1 MTREPDPITK
11 GLWLGTLALM
21 GLIPFI
27 SIPMDF
33 VYGAAKGIGWTGN
46 LALITAFFFALSM
59 RGMSKVLIGG
69 RDKALLAFGLSFI
82 VYAAAGL
89 AFGPNNFILSLAAIL
104 GIAGGLGAGYG
115 AYALAKSGTDPI
127 KPLLRWTL
135 IGSLPFL
142 VLPFLVEATL
152 PRFEGKEWMFNLYGF
167 SNPRSLGHYSTIA
180 IVILVGLTAAVLPKN
195 AAARAWR
202 LPHFALLTA
211 MWAILMW
218 SGSRGG
224 VAALGVGLL
233 LSCLVLWRLKIAEV
247 LWNVAAAVI
256 GSAISL
262 AFVIP
267 HNSYGVLNRF
277 VSFAEKAR
285 EVTSAGGGGA
295 SAVAE
300 EVATG
305 RVEVWTWAIAR
316 IAEKPW
322 FGWSYLPMRGIE
334 ADDHPGLA
342 HAHNIV
348 LDYAMGFGIPL
359 AALVIGIV
367 VWLWWRAGAAARRAN
382 TAAAQTAFHLATV
395 LPVYSM
401 LSAVLISPYQL
412 SVFGVV
418 IGGLIGAEVLRKAGG
433 VPAAARAKESGDEPD
448 GVADDAIFV

>member
-21 GLIPFI
+21 GLFPFL
-27 SIPMDF
+27 SIPADF
-33 VYGAAKGIGWTGN
+33 TLGAAKGIGWTGN
-46 LALITAFFFALSM
+46 LALITAFFFALSL

-69 RDKALLAFGLSFI
+69 RDKALLAFGLAFV
-82 VYAAAGL
+82 VYALVGL
-89 AFGPNNFILSLAAIL
+89 RFGPNNFILSSAGIL
-104 GIAGGLGAGYG
+104 GIAGGIGAGFG

-135 IGSLPFL
+135 IGCLPFL
-142 VLPFLVEATL
+142 ALPFLVEATL
-152 PRFEGKEWMFNLYGF
+152 PRFDGKEWMFNLYGF

-180 IVILVGLTAAVLPKN
+180 IVVLVGLTAAVLPKN
-195 AAARAWR
+195 SAGRAWR
-202 LPHFALLTA
+202 VPHFALLTA

-224 VAALGVGLL
+224 VAALGLGLL
-233 LSCLVLWRLKIAEV
+233 ISCLVLWRLKLVEV
-247 LWNVAAAVI
+247 IWNAAAALI
-256 GSAISL
+256 GSVISL
-262 AFVIP
+262 VFVIP
-267 HNSYGVLNRF
+267 HSSYGVLNRF
-277 VSFAEKAR
+277 VSFAEQVR
-285 EVTSAGGGGA
+285 ESTAGGNGGA
-295 SAVAE
+295 GAVAE
-300 EVATG
+300 AATTG

-316 IAEKPW
+316 IAERPW
-322 FGWSYLPMRGIE
+322 FGWSYLPMRGME

-348 LDYAMGFGIPL
+348 LDYAMAFGIPL
-359 AALVIGIV
+359 AVLVIGIISL
-367 VWLWWRAGAAARRAN
+367 LWWRAGVAARRAN

-418 IGGLIGAEVLRKAGG
+418 IGGLIGMEVLRRAGG
-433 VPAAARAKESGDEPD
+433 VPEAVKPGEAVDERD
-448 GVADDAIFV
+448 GVAEDAIFV

>member
-27 SIPMDF
+27 SIPADF
-33 VYGAAKGIGWTGN
+33 AYGAAKGIGWTGN
-46 LALITAFFFALSM
+46 LALITAFFFALSL

-104 GIAGGLGAGYG
+104 GIAGGLGAGFG

-167 SNPRSLGHYSTIA
+167 SNPRSLGHYATIP
-180 IVILVGLTAAVLPKN
+180 IVILVGLTSAVLPRN
-195 AAARAWR
+195 AAARSWR
-202 LPHFALLTA
+202 LPHFALLIG

-224 VAALGVGLL
+224 VAALGAGILI
-233 LSCLVLWRLKIAEV
+233 SCLVLWRLRITEV
-247 LWNVAAAVI
+247 LWNAAAAVI
-256 GSAISL
+256 GSAISI

-285 EVTSAGGGGA
+285 EATATGDGGV

-305 RVEVWTWAIAR
+305 RVEVWIWAIAR

-348 LDYAMGFGIPL
+348 LDYAMGFGIPI
-359 AALVIGIV
+359 AALVIGVV
-367 VWLWWRAGAAARRAN
+367 VWLWWRAGVAARRAN
-382 TAAAQTAFHLATV
+382 TATAQTAFYLATV

-418 IGGLIGAEVLRKAGG
+418 VGGLIGTEVLRKAGG
-433 VPAAARAKESGDEPD
+433 IPAAARTQEPGETPD